1 MSTTTQNIGINISS
15 SVGGALP
22 GINSVNSSLQALSAS
37 STLAARG
44 LNGLTPVTNNAARG
58 MASLQS
64 ALTSG
69 GRTLS
74 QFSITAAGVQR
85 NLVNTVQPANRAGNA
100 IQNLGRVASDAPF
113 GFIAIQNNLDPLLQ
127 SFRSLQAQTGSTGA
141 ALRELGKGLIG
152 GAGLGLAFSVVS
164 SVITTLIQK
173 YGSLGNAIATL
184 NPFISDS
191 ARNQLA
197 LNKALLDG
205 SVAGQKEVANL
216 QLLYKASQDVNIPL
230 GERKKIVDELQRQF
244 PDTFKNLSDETILA
258 GGAAKAYDELTRAL
272 TAQAAVKATTELAAE
287 QLKGIAKLKVE
298 ANTLNDELE
307 EIRNPKGGRGI
318 FGNTD
323 PIRIARDVDSK
334 LMDINKNRF
343 EQVQLEKNLAD
354 IQKVQLDLVDKY
366 GAKVLGISAIPEPK
380 ALKVKIEKTDADK
393 IKEIVD
399 GISQDFLRLDTV
411 FAATG
416 GEAKSLSEDRIPILT
431 SALAQLS
438 TLGVVPGTGLFDDI
452 KSQIDQ
458 LKAAVNGVPVTLK
471 IPIVIDPLPA
481 ATNSAAI
488 QAVTDGIKENFQRN
502 LIDVSKIVNETLK
515 SQLAEGIASV
525 AQGIGEAFSG
535 GGIKS
540 ALSGFVNAISS
551 FGQSLGKQLIAQGV
565 ALLAFN
571 ASLKSLNGTTS
582 IIAGAALIAASAA
595 FKNFA
600 GKGVGSFAT
609 GGTAIGPQLA
619 LIGDN
624 PGREEHIIPSEVL
637 DKMSGGDGGV
647 LETRFSVNE
656 MIIWLNRGMRNN
668 G

>member
-44 LNGLTPVTNNAARG
+44 LNGLTPSTNNAARG
-58 MASLQS
+58 MASLQN

-141 ALRELGKGLIG
+141 ALRELGRGLMG
-152 GAGLGLAFSVVS
+152 GAGLGLAFSVIS
-164 SVITTLIQK
+164 SVVTTLIQK
-173 YGSLGNAIATL
+173 YGSLGNAISAL
-184 NPFISDS
+184 NPFISES
-191 ARNQLA
+191 ARFQVT
-197 LNKALLDG
+197 LNKAMLDG
-205 SVAGQKEVANL
+205 AQAGQKEVANL
-216 QLLYKASQDVNIPL
+216 QLLYKASQDVNVPL
-230 GERKKIVDELQRQF
+230 DERTKIVHELQKQF
-244 PDTFKNLSDETILA
+244 PATFKNLSDETILA
-258 GGAAKAYDELTRAL
+258 GGATKAYEELTKAL
-272 TAQAAVKATTELAAE
+272 TAQAVVKATTDLAAKELADV
-287 QLKGIAKLKVE
+287 AKLRVE
-298 ANTLNDELE
+298 ASKLSDELK
-307 EIRNPKGGRGI
+307 EIQNPKGGRG
-318 FGNTD
+318 FFSSD
-323 PIRIARDVDSK
+323 PIKIARDVASK
-334 LMDINKNRF
+334 QQELLKNKFDQLDVEDRLAK
-343 EQVQLEKNLAD
+343 VQ
-354 IQKVQLDLVDKY
+354 QVQLDLVEQY
-366 GAKVLGISAIPEPK
+366 GAKVLGIEPPPPPK
-380 ALKVKIEKTDADK
+380 PLKIKIEKTDADK

-399 GISQDFLRLDTV
+399 SISQDFLKLDTV

-416 GEAKSLSEDRIPILT
+416 GEAKSLSQDRIPILT
-431 SALAQLS
+431 SALSQLS

-471 IPIVIDPLPA
+471 IPIVIEPLPA

-525 AQGIGEAFSG
+525 AQGVGEAFSG

-540 ALSGFVNAISS
+540 ALNGFVGAISS
-551 FGQSLGKQLIAQGV
+551 FGQSLGKQLITQGV

-600 GKGVGSFAT
+600 SKGVGSFAT